1 MYLHYNLLTFNS
13 VSYKMCINIQVL
25 HCACVFVKRKS
36 LNLASESVLWNSAL
50 KKLLLKILK

>member
-13 VSYKMCINIQVL
+13 VSYKVYINIQVL

-36 LNLASESVLWNSAL
+36 LNFASESVPLNSAL